1 MKAIR
6 TKTRYGYSRNN
17 IVGIHD
23 LVDDESSTFENN
35 RNFAHYRELYRNID
49 TSKARY
55 TMTHKRIAATIFR
68 LFLEEMMNDLIYNN
82 VVFAFPIRGK
92 MRLSVNEQ
100 KKKAKYHIETRGM
113 KSRFMLN
120 MSQILFNKTKQVR
133 YYVKVAKRYYEKI
146 QLNLSEGH
154 TYPYLE
160 DYPKTD
166 NYEEKR

>member
-1 MKAIR
+1 MKEIR
-6 TKTRYGYSRNN
+6 VKTKYGYSKNN

-23 LVDDESSTFENN
+23 ITDDSFSYFEQNKTFAN
-35 RNFAHYRELYRNID
+35 YKELYKDIN

-55 TMTHKRIAATIFR
+55 KMTHKRIAITIFR
-68 LFLEEMMNDLIYNN
+68 LFLEELMNDLIYNN
-82 VVFAFPIRGK
+82 VVFVFPIRG
-92 MRLSVNEQ
+92 RLCLSVNEQ
-100 KKKAKYHIETRGM
+100 QKKAKYNIETRGM

-120 MSQILFNKTKQVR
+120 MSQILFNKTRQVR

-160 DYPKTD
+160 NYPKTD
-166 NYEEKR
+166 HYEEKR